1 MPASS
6 CGRQRQLLAVQ
17 PPDALLLC
25 LLSALAVE
33 VGEKLVICLAST
45 LNLDGTPSSA
55 TFDAVRGRAL
65 LWWAGWRR
73 HDGQQLRSE
82 GTGSRALAWCSR
94 DLVRQVLVTSQVV
107 PCAKPPSPFPHLPNW
122 LPSRPQSFASGRRT
136 LMDNF
141 EYVMH
146 GKVFKFKDNSSSGQ
160 LKADVS
166 DGVESWLSMH
176 AA

>member
-6 CGRQRQLLAVQ
+6 SGRQQQLLAVQ
-17 PPDALLLC
+17 PPETLLLR
-25 LLSALAVE
+25 LSSTLAVE

-55 TFDAVRGRAL
+55 TFDAVSGWVL
-65 LWWAGWRR
+65 LRCAGWRR
-73 HDGQQLRSE
+73 HDIQQLCSK
-82 GTGSRALAWCSR
+82 GTGNCVLAGCSR
-94 DLVRQVLVTSQVV
+94 DLWQVLVTGQGV
-107 PCAKPPSPFPHLPNW
+107 PCGEPPSPHLPNW
-122 LPSRPQSFASGRRT
+122 LPSRLQSFASGRRT

-166 DGVESWLSMH
+166 
-176 AA
+176 A